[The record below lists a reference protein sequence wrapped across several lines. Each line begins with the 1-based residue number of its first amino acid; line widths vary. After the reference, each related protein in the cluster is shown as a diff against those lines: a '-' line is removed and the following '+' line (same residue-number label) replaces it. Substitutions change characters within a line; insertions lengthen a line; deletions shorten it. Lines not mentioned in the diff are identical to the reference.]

1 MSWRDVK
8 ILICGFM
15 GSGKS
20 TMLGKFNPNSLGF
33 ECFDLDDEIAIS
45 LGIEKDK
52 LGNWIEQN
60 GWEKFRKIESQC
72 LQKLLELNEK
82 LVIALGGGAL
92 SKELVF
98 DIKNNP
104 EIYLVHLDIPLEIC
118 LNRTMEDLNRPMLK
132 LNKAE
137 IESLY
142 QKRYEIFSQA
152 HLSLS
157 IEEIKLI
164 DGLETLV
171 HNLSCR

>member
-1 MSWRDVK
+1 MK

-15 GSGKS
+15 GAGKS
-20 TMLGKFNPNSLGF
+20 TMLAKFNPNSLGF
-33 ECFDLDDEIAIS
+33 ECLDLDDEIAS
-45 LGIEKDK
+45 RLGLEKEK

-72 LQKLLELNEK
+72 LQELLVLNQN

-92 SKELVF
+92 TKELVF
-98 DIKNNP
+98 KIKNNP
-104 EIYLVHLDIPLEIC
+104 EIYLVHLDVPLEIC
-118 LNRTMEDLNRPMLK
+118 LDRTMGDLNRPMLK

-142 QKRYEIFSQA
+142 QKRHEIFSQA

-157 IEEIKLI
+157 FEEIKLI
-164 DGLETLV
+164 EGLETLV